1 MSDALSRSRSPA
13 VRLAMLTFIAL
24 ALAAIIVSM
33 SNARSGTIHY
43 STGSGGGGSII
54 GIPGRYVP
62 PVYNCSSPG
71 VICGPKGH
79 GKRSRGK
86 GTVLLPA
93 EIAIGV
99 LLATGTVF
107 FLWMARR
114 GQPPN
119 ESSLASEETM
129 SPPPKTRRRP
139 ANPREAVLAAF
150 ADLEDRLTGL
160 GFSREPWE
168 AAESYLARA
177 LPDAWREGRAARRLA
192 QLYALARYS
201 HHPIDAATA
210 TNAIA
215 ASKEL
220 SGSGDSLQHGAN

>member
-1 MSDALSRSRSPA
+1 
-13 VRLAMLTFIAL
+13 MLTFIVL

-43 STGSGGGGSII
+43 SPGSGGGSII
-54 GIPGRYVP
+54 GIPGRSVP
-62 PVYNCSSPG
+62 PVYNCRSSG
-71 VICGPKGH
+71 AICGRKGH
-79 GKRSRGK
+79 GKTARGS

-93 EIAIGV
+93 ELAIGSV
-99 LLATGTVF
+99 LAIGTVLS
-107 FLWMARR
+107 LWMARR
-114 GQPPN
+114 GQLPE
-119 ESSLASEETM
+119 ESSLASEEAL

-150 ADLEDRLTGL
+150 ADLEDRLAGL
-160 GFSREPWE
+160 GFTREPWE
-168 AAESYLARA
+168 AAESYLARV

-192 QLYALARYS
+192 HLYALARYS
-201 HHPIDAATA
+201 HHPIDRAAA

-220 SGSGDSLQHGAN
+220 SASADSLQRGAN